1 MTKRI
6 NKWFDYL
13 AAYYNYV
20 AYSHGLKS
28 RITSTGIAGAH
39 FVVGCLLVMFAVMF
53 VDATFITDYSVYK

>member
-20 AYSHGLKS
+20 AYSRGFKS
-28 RITSTGIAGAH
+28 RVTATGIAYAH
-39 FVVGCLLVMFAVMF
+39 VIIGILLLMFAIMF